1 MSKEALEKRYN
12 QGWVMKVTDSLDEC
26 ISLIRQAKKQKEACS
41 IGYRGNV
48 VDLWYELNYTQ
59 SISEMRVID
68 VWNLKK
74 INEMRCDI
82 LKKVVMYSNNNK
94 QHRTIYENY

>member
-1 MSKEALEKRYN
+1 
-12 QGWVMKVTDSLDEC
+12 MKVTDSLDEC
-26 ISLIRQAKKQKEACS
+26 ISLIRQAKKQKKACS

-68 VWNLKK
+68 VWNHKNQWNAIWYTQKGGYVLK
-74 INEMRCDI
+74 
-82 LKKVVMYSNNNK
+82 
-94 QHRTIYENY
+94 

>member
-1 MSKEALEKRYN
+1 MEKRYN

-26 ISLIRQAKKQKEACS
+26 ISLIRQAKKQKKACS

-59 SISEMRVID
+59 SISEMRVIG

>member
-1 MSKEALEKRYN
+1 
-12 QGWVMKVTDSLDEC
+12 MKVTDSLDEC
-26 ISLIRQAKKQKEACS
+26 ISLIRQAKKQKKACS

-48 VDLWYELNYTQ
+48 VDLWYELDYTQ
-59 SISEMRVID
+59 SISEMRVIG

-82 LKKVVMYSNNNK
+82 LKKVVCTQIIINNTEPYMKITEVHNIIICI
-94 QHRTIYENY
+94 T

>member
-1 MSKEALEKRYN
+1 
-12 QGWVMKVTDSLDEC
+12 MKVTDSLDEC

-59 SISEMRVID
+59 SMSEMRVID

-74 INEMRCDI
+74 NQWNAMWYTKKGGYV
-82 LKKVVMYSNNNK
+82 LK
-94 QHRTIYENY
+94 

>member
-1 MSKEALEKRYN
+1 MEKRYN

-26 ISLIRQAKKQKEACS
+26 ISLIRQAKKQKKACS

>member
-1 MSKEALEKRYN
+1 
-12 QGWVMKVTDSLDEC
+12 MKVTDSLDEC
-26 ISLIRQAKKQKEACS
+26 ISLIRQAKKQKKACS

-48 VDLWYELNYTQ
+48 VDLWYELDYTQ

>member
-1 MSKEALEKRYN
+1 MEKRYN

-26 ISLIRQAKKQKEACS
+26 ISLIRQAKKQKKACS

-48 VDLWYELNYTQ
+48 VDLWYELDYTQ
-59 SISEMRVID
+59 SISEMRVIG

>member
-1 MSKEALEKRYN
+1 MEKRHN

-26 ISLIRQAKKQKEACS
+26 ISLIRQAKKQKKAFS

-48 VDLWYELNYTQ
+48 VDLWYELDYTQ